1 MIRES
6 KIRLTMGPGR
16 TVGGETYEIS
26 VLPARV
32 FAWRDVVEGF
42 AIGVVIGAWIAMCY
56 VAFAGLP

>member
-1 MIRES
+1 MTRES

-16 TVGGETYEIS
+16 TLGGETYEVTAS
-26 VLPARV
+26 RV

-56 VAFAGLP
+56 VAFSGLP

>member
-1 MIRES
+1 MTREQE
-6 KIRLTMGPGR
+6 M
-16 TVGGETYEIS
+16 V
-26 VLPARV
+26 PARV